1 MRIAVVC
8 PYDLGRPGGG
18 QDLTRRLVGW
28 LREAGHDATLVGPGI
43 EGPDDAVLLG
53 ATTTIPIN
61 RSSAPVKLDPRVAGS
76 VRRALSGFDVVH
88 VHEPLVPMVSAAAL
102 AMPGPAKVATFHAD
116 PPQWVRILYR
126 FGAPALRR
134 VLRGIDVVTAVSPV
148 AAAPL
153 DDAAVAYRIVP
164 NGIDVADYDTGPKA
178 DQRVTFLGRD
188 DARKGLS
195 VLLEAWPRILAAR
208 PGATLHVLGAE
219 RSGVEGVTFLGPV
232 SEEEKRAQLSASAVH
247 CAPNLGGESFGIV
260 VLEAMAAAS
269 AIVASDIPAFAYVAG
284 DTARFVPPGDADAL
298 AAGVIG
304 LLGEPGA
311 AKAAGT
317 AARERAGEFDG
328 ANVAARYIEAYEDAL
343 KSRES

>member
-1 MRIAVVC
+1 M
-8 PYDLGRPGGG
+8 
-18 QDLTRRLVGW
+18 
-28 LREAGHDATLVGPGI
+28 
-43 EGPDDAVLLG
+43 EGPEDAVLLG
-53 ATTTIPIN
+53 ATTTLPIN

-88 VHEPLVPMVSAAAL
+88 IHEPLVPMVSAAAL
-102 AMPGPAKVATFHAD
+102 AVPGPAKVATFHAD
-116 PPQWVRILYR
+116 PPQWVRSLYR

-134 VLRGIDVVTAVSPV
+134 ALRGIDVVTAVSPV

-153 DDAAVAYRIVP
+153 DDAAIAYRIVP
-164 NGIDVADYDTGPKA
+164 NGIDVADYDTGPKT

-195 VLLEAWPRILAAR
+195 VLLEAWPRILAAL

-219 RSGVEGVTFLGPV
+219 RSGVEGVTFLGRV
-232 SEEEKRAQLSASAVH
+232 SEEEKRSQLAASTVH

-260 VLEAMAAAS
+260 VLEAMAAGS

-284 DTARFVPPGDADAL
+284 NTALFVPPGDADAL

-304 LLGEPGA
+304 LLGEPGRA
-311 AKAAGT
+311 GAAGA
-317 AARERAGEFDG
+317 AARDRAAEFDG
-328 ANVAARYIEAYEDAL
+328 AIVAAQYVEAYEDAL
-343 KSRES
+343 ASQGR

>member
-28 LREAGHDATLVGPGI
+28 LRNAGHDATLVGPGI
-43 EGPDDAVLLG
+43 EGPEDAVLLG
-53 ATTTIPIN
+53 ATTTIAIN

-116 PPQWVRILYR
+116 PPQWVRSLYR

-164 NGIDVADYDTGPKA
+164 NGVDIADYNTGPKTN
-178 DQRVTFLGRD
+178 QRVTFLGRD

-195 VLLEAWPRILAAR
+195 VLLEAWPQVLTAL

-219 RSGVEGVTFLGPV
+219 RPSIAGVTFLGRV
-232 SEEEKRAQLSASAVH
+232 SEEEKRAQLSASSVH

-260 VLEAMAAAS
+260 VLEAMAAGS

-284 DTARFVPPGDADAL
+284 DTALFVPPGDTDAL
-298 AAGVIG
+298 AAGVIE
-304 LLGEPGA
+304 LLGEPGRA
-311 AKAAGT
+311 GAAGA
-317 AARERAGEFDG
+317 AARGRAGGFDG

-343 KSRES
+343 ASQGR